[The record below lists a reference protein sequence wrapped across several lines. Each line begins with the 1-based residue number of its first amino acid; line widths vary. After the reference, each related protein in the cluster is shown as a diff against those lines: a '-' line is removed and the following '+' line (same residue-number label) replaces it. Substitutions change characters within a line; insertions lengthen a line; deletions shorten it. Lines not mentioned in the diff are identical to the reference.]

1 MASLLGAH
9 DHLDR
14 AWQSLQRQWQ
24 ASRDQ
29 WDDPVSRGFER
40 EFWQEYERVTPATMA
55 EMQKLAE
62 VIAQARRAVK

>member
-1 MASLLGAH
+1 MSGLAAGQERLR
-9 DHLDR
+9 D
-14 AWQSLQRQWQ
+14 AWQALQSQCRTTLGL
-24 ASRDQ
+24 
-29 WDDPVSRGFER
+29 WDDPVSQRFDR